1 MKRFSNIV
9 LFGALANILLLM
21 LFPPYDVMS
30 LTDRGVRYFDA
41 FYPVFSV
48 PPNRTVNADLLFFAI
63 YGVVGNAVLS
73 FILLSRPQPIAPRL
87 IVLILAGI
95 NLVVVLLFPPFE
107 AFPWAGRVTVG
118 SFDGF
123 YFAFGDKVRRQIF
136 LPMLTL
142 EMIYVLINACAFW
155 LLMGMRE
162 RKVQPE
168 AGAATLFA
176 QADVLR
182 RRAEDKAQ
190 AEKASG
196 ESLWVRGP
204 DRRRKRDASYTG
216 PERRQGGDR
225 RDRKPGR

>member
-1 MKRFSNIV
+1 
-9 LFGALANILLLM
+9 M
-21 LFPPYDVMS
+21 LFRS
-30 LTDRGVRYFDA
+30 
-41 FYPVFSV
+41 
-48 PPNRTVNADLLFFAI
+48 
-63 YGVVGNAVLS
+63 
-73 FILLSRPQPIAPRL
+73 
-87 IVLILAGI
+87 
-95 NLVVVLLFPPFE
+95 
-107 AFPWAGRVTVG
+107 
-118 SFDGF
+118 
-123 YFAFGDKVRRQIF
+123 
-136 LPMLTL
+136 
-142 EMIYVLINACAFW
+142 NACAFW

-204 DRRRKRDASYTG
+204 DRRRKRDASYKG

-225 RDRKPGR
+225 RDRKHGG